1 MILSPS
7 LLSAD
12 FSRLGDEVTALEAG
26 GVPWLHLDVMDGA
39 FVSNITFGVPVIKA
53 LRPRCSLFFDV
64 HLMVE
69 EAGRYLD
76 DFAAAGADLLVIHA
90 EAVRHAPRCLA
101 RIHALGLRAGLALDP
116 GTDISAARW
125 LVPDLDLLLIMG
137 VNPGFSGQSFLP
149 QTLTKVR
156 AAREALDAWG
166 RPDVPVQVDG
176 GVSLENTGAL
186 VRAGADVLV
195 SGSAFFCNP
204 DYTDGLAAFAAAAG
218 GGRSSPMQR
227 RPALVAAQTWRH
239 RVPSSQ
245 QEGR

>member
-12 FSRLGDEVTALEAG
+12 FSRLGAEVAALEAA
-26 GVPWLHLDVMDGA
+26 GVPWLHLDIMDGA
-39 FVSNITFGVPVIKA
+39 FVPNITFGVPVVKA
-53 LRPRCSLFFDV
+53 LRPCCDLFFDV

-69 EAGRYLD
+69 AADRYLD
-76 DFAAAGADLLVIHA
+76 DFAAAGADLLVIHV
-90 EAVRHAPRCLA
+90 EAVRHAQRALA
-101 RIHALGLRAGLALDP
+101 AIRGLGLKAGLALDP

-125 LVPDLDLLLIMG
+125 LAPDIDLLLIMG

-149 QTLTKVR
+149 QTTAKVR

-176 GVSLENTGAL
+176 GVSLKNTGAL
-186 VRAGADVLV
+186 VAAGADILV
-195 SGSAFFCNP
+195 SGSAFFRDP
-204 DYTDGLAAFAAAAG
+204 DYAAGLAAFAAAAG
-218 GGRSSPMQR
+218 DGTNTETR
-227 RPALVAAQTWRH
+227 RPALAAAQAWRH
-239 RVPSSQ
+239 HARQ

>member
-12 FSRLGDEVTALEAG
+12 FTRLGEQATSLEAA

-39 FVSNITFGVPVIKA
+39 FVPNITFGTPVVKA
-53 LRPRCSLFFDV
+53 LRPRCNLFFDV

-69 EAGRYLD
+69 AADRYLE
-76 DFAAAGADLLVIHA
+76 DFAGAGADLIVIHV
-90 EAVRHAPRCLA
+90 EAVRHAQRALA
-101 RIHALGLRAGLALDP
+101 AIRGLGLRAGLALDP

-125 LVPDLDLLLIMG
+125 LAPDLDLLLIMG

-149 QTLTKVR
+149 QTTAKVR

-176 GVSLENTGAL
+176 GVSLNNIGAL
-186 VRAGADVLV
+186 VAAGADVLV
-195 SGSAFFCNP
+195 SGSAFFRNP
-204 DYTDGLAAFAAAAG
+204 DHAAGLAAFAAAAG
-218 GGRSSPMQR
+218 GDTAPGT
-227 RPALVAAQTWRH
+227 RPRPSLTAVQTWRH
-239 RVPSSQ
+239 QARQ
-245 QEGR
+245 QEGS

>member
-12 FSRLGDEVTALEAG
+12 FTRLGEQVAALEAA
-26 GVPWLHLDVMDGA
+26 GVPWLHLDIMDGA
-39 FVSNITFGVPVIKA
+39 FVPNITFGAPVVKA
-53 LRPRCSLFFDV
+53 LRPCCDLFFDV

-69 EAGRYLD
+69 DAGRYLD
-76 DFAAAGADLLVIHA
+76 DFAAAGADLMVIHV
-90 EAVRHAPRCLA
+90 EAVRHAQRALA
-101 RIHALGLRAGLALDP
+101 AIRGLGLKAGVALDP

-125 LVPDLDLLLIMG
+125 LAPDIDLLLVMG

-149 QTLTKVR
+149 QTLDKVR

-176 GVSLENTGAL
+176 GVSLKNAGAL
-186 VRAGADVLV
+186 VAAGADILV
-195 SGSAFFCNP
+195 SGSAFFRNA
-204 DYTDGLAAFAAAAG
+204 DYAAGLAAFAAAAG
-218 GGRSSPMQR
+218 LSPEMR
-227 RPALVAAQTWRH
+227 RPALGAAQAWRH
-239 RVPSSQ
+239 MAGQ